1 MSEMLEFNVQM
12 LQKLAAWMLCEPIVY
27 FVGMVLLCFVVGVVL
42 SFIRSA
48 RL

>member
-1 MSEMLEFNVQM
+1 MLEFNVQM
-12 LQKLAAWMLCEPIVY
+12 LQKLAAWLTTEPIIY

-42 SFIRSA
+42 SFVRSA

>member
-12 LQKLAAWMLCEPIVY
+12 LQKLAAWLLTEPIIY

-42 SFIRSA
+42 SFVRSA

>member
-12 LQKLAAWMLCEPIVY
+12 LQKLAAWLLTEPIIY
-27 FVGMVLLCFVVGVVL
+27 FVGMVLLCFVAGVVL
-42 SFIRSA
+42 SFVRSA